1 MKPLLLAALLLS
13 LATQAHAQTQPTP
26 SPGVR
31 PRGSP
36 AQETSAPSSAPPAGT
51 ATTAGSTSQDP
62 GVKAMNDA
70 EKAKVEAKGK

>member
-1 MKPLLLAALLLS
+1 MRSLLLAALLLPVAVQA
-13 LATQAHAQTQPTP
+13 LAQPAP

-31 PRGSP
+31 PRGGP
-36 AQETSAPSSAPPAGT
+36 AQETSAPSPAPPAGT
-51 ATTAGSTSQDP
+51 ATTTGSTSQDP